1 MNDSMAQQ
9 GHVLAPLE
17 MPGWKTALNW
27 IAAILTSLIFITSG
41 LWKVTD
47 PLGWAARLAQ
57 ARVPENL
64 SLAATLVLGIAETV
78 AAVLVLVPRFRK
90 WGAWLG
96 SALLVAFILYMGL
109 NYNALHGAECNCF
122 PWIKR
127 VVGPGF
133 FIGDAIMLLLA
144 IVAGV
149 WAGPVQSKRSA
160 IMVVCAVTVFAM
172 VSYGASA
179 VKLRGVKAPSTITVD
194 GKPFSTQQG
203 RVFIYFFDPECSHCL
218 DAGKRMA
225 KLDWGDTKVVGVP
238 TSQPRF
244 APDFLHD
251 TGLRAG
257 ISNDLKLLKQTFP
270 FGDPPAGVA
279 LENGRQIEPVT
290 KFEDDEPANTLRRLG
305 FVR

>member
-1 MNDSMAQQ
+1 MAQQ

-133 FIGDAIMLLLA
+133 FIGDAIMLVLA

>member
-1 MNDSMAQQ
+1 MAQQ